1 MADKKKVK
9 ITETILRDAHQS
21 LLATRMS
28 TEDMLP
34 IAGELDKVGYHSVEM
49 WGGATFDSAMRYLNE
64 DPWERIRKLKEKMPN
79 TKFQMLLRGQNI
91 VGYKHYPDD
100 ALKEFVRLSIKNGI
114 DIFRIFDA
122 LNDVR
127 NMQASIDATKEYGGH
142 AQATVVYTTSPVHDI
157 NHYIETAKELQ
168 NAGADSIC
176 LKDMAGL
183 LRPYEATELI
193 GALKKEL
200 DIPIQLHTHY
210 TSGLGAMTYLKA
222 VEAGV
227 DVIDTALSTLALGT
241 SQPATET
248 MIATFKGS
256 DYDTG
261 LDLEFVS
268 EVNRYFKDI
277 RDKLKD
283 NMAPKDVDP
292 EVLIYQVPGGML
304 SNMRSQMKKMN
315 MLDRLKDTLLEVPRV
330 RKDLGYPPLVTP
342 MSQIV
347 GTQAVFNVAT
357 GERYKVISKEV
368 KSYLKG
374 YYGKAPGKIDPD
386 FQAKIIGKDAETI
399 DYRPADDLEPIIE
412 KATAELKEKGYYQ
425 KEEDVLSYILF
436 PPVAEKFFENRT

>member
-1 MADKKKVK
+1 MAGKKKIK

-34 IAGELDKVGYHSVEM
+34 IADKLDKVGYHSVEM

-64 DPWERIRKLKEKMPN
+64 DPWERIRKLKEKMTN

-100 ALKEFVRLSIKNGI
+100 AVKEFVRLSIKNGI

-168 NAGADSIC
+168 AAGADSIC

-210 TSGLGAMTYLKA
+210 TSGLGSMTYLKA

-248 MIATFKGS
+248 MIATFEGT

-261 LDLEFVS
+261 LDLEYVS
-268 EVNRYFKDI
+268 EINRYFKDV
-277 RDKLKD
+277 RDKLKE

-304 SNMRSQMKKMN
+304 SNMRNQMKKMN
-315 MLDRLKDTLLEVPRV
+315 MLDRLEETLLEVPKV

-357 GERYKVISKEV
+357 GERYKVVSKEV
-368 KSYLKG
+368 KNYLKG
-374 YYGKAPGKIDPD
+374 YYGKAPGEIDPD
-386 FQAKIIGKDAETI
+386 FRAKIIGENAEII

-412 KATAELKEKGYYQ
+412 KAKAELKEKGYYRR
-425 KEEDVLSYILF
+425 EEDVLSYILF
-436 PPVAEKFFENRT
+436 PPVAEKFFENRK

>member
-1 MADKKKVK
+1 MVNKKVK
-9 ITETILRDAHQS
+9 ITETVLRDGHQS

-28 TEDMLP
+28 TTDMLP
-34 IAGELDKVGYHSVEM
+34 IIEKLDKVGYHSVEM
-49 WGGATFDSAMRYLNE
+49 WGGATFDSAMRYLKE
-64 DPWERIRKLKEKMPN
+64 DPWDRLIKLKEKMPN
-79 TKFQMLLRGQNI
+79 TKFQMLLRGQNL

-100 ALKEFVRLSIKNGI
+100 AVREFVRLSIKNGI

-127 NMQASIDATKEYGGH
+127 NMQVAIEAVNKYGGH
-142 AQATVVYTTSPVHDI
+142 AQATVVYTNSPVHNI
-157 NHYIETAKELQ
+157 NHYIETAKKLKKM
-168 NAGADSIC
+168 GADSIC

-183 LRPYEATELI
+183 LKPYEAVELI
-193 GALKKEL
+193 GGLKKAV
-200 DIPIQLHTHY
+200 DIPVQLHNHY
-210 TSGLGAMTYLKA
+210 TSGLAAMTYLKA

-248 MIATFKGS
+248 MVATFAGTE
-256 DYDTG
+256 YDTG
-261 LDLEFVS
+261 IDMEYVS
-268 EVNRYFKDI
+268 EINKYFKEV

-315 MLDRLKDTLLEVPRV
+315 MLHKLEETLLEVPKV

-357 GERYKVISKEV
+357 GERYKVVSKEV
-368 KSYLKG
+368 KNYLKG
-374 YYGKAPGKIDPD
+374 LYGKAPGDIDPD
-386 FQAKIIGKDAETI
+386 FRDKILGKDKDIITH
-399 DYRPADDLEPIIE
+399 RPADDLEPIVA
-412 KATAELKEKGYYQ
+412 KAAEELKEKGYYT

-436 PPVAEKFFENRT
+436 PDVAEEFFKSR

>member
-1 MADKKKVK
+1 MGIA

-28 TEDMLP
+28 TDDMLP
-34 IAGELDKVGYHSVEM
+34 VAEKIDKVGYHSVEM

-64 DPWERIRKLKEKMPN
+64 DPWLRVRKLKDRMPN
-79 TKFQMLLRGQNI
+79 TPFQMLLRGQNI

-100 ALKEFVRLSIKNGI
+100 AVREFIRLSIKNGI

-127 NMQASIDATKEYGGH
+127 NMQVAIEATKEYGGH

-157 NHYIETAKELQ
+157 DHYVETAKKLQ
-168 NAGADSIC
+168 EIGADSIC

-183 LRPYEATELI
+183 LRPYEATTLI
-193 GALKKEL
+193 STLKKEL
-200 DIPIQLHTHY
+200 DIPIQLHAHY
-210 TSGLGAMTYLKA
+210 TSGLAAMTYLKA

-227 DVIDTALSTLALGT
+227 DVIDTALSSLALGT

-248 MIATFKGS
+248 IIATFAGTE
-256 DYDTG
+256 YDTG
-261 LDLEFVS
+261 LDIELVS
-268 EVNRYFKDI
+268 EINRYFKDVKD
-277 RDKLKD
+277 RLKEYK
-283 NMAPKDVDP
+283 APGEVDP
-292 EVLIYQVPGGML
+292 EVLIYQIPGGMI

-315 MLDRLKDTLLEVPRV
+315 MLDKLEETLREVPRV

-357 GERYKVISKEV
+357 GERYKVVSKEI
-368 KSYLKG
+368 KKYLQG
-374 YYGKAPGKIDPD
+374 YYGKAPGEIDPD
-386 FQAKIIGKDAETI
+386 FRARIIGKDAEVI
-399 DYRPADDLEPIIE
+399 DHRPADDLEPVLD
-412 KATAELKEKGYYQ
+412 KAREELKSKGYYQ
-425 KEEDVLSYILF
+425 KEEDVLSYIIF
-436 PPVAEKFFENRT
+436 PSVAEKFFENRK